1 MGLLSFISK
10 KTVNRGKAGA
20 SVVSAQPLESASSQT
35 PHPQDESAVVADNSR
50 LEGSPSGVRA
60 GSNQSELSLGAA
72 AEDEQPAPTPNVP
85 RLREEDTGGLGAAE
99 NDRHS
104 RVSLSKGVSRAKG
117 SGRGRPPPLS
127 FRITKTDG
135 ASTSRPSSRGSM
147 GTVKGAFNR
156 NSGRLRAESLR
167 TNNSNAFKDLL
178 DAQSEIKP
186 ADFRERVT
194 AAGARDYGEDVADRN
209 LGQNGFDLSSE
220 HVRAFYAQMRRAES
234 QHAGH
239 LTGTKKLDPY
249 KAGVRRIS
257 PCASQP
263 SLSRDP
269 YGSTSSSNSRSS
281 RKEDPARRRSVS
293 TYMPLSLG
301 KVKSLPFD
309 RKHEHLG
316 ALLSPRTPVPEDES
330 LDFGFSGPRLNTP
343 VVPQIPDTAPAP
355 TIRTAR
361 RPRDSVELAKRRAE
375 APVPED
381 GDTDDSPTGNF
392 ALWSAARPRRSS
404 AILSA
409 SSPSKRY
416 HSLHTLH
423 SSALSTVS
431 REMLRGPASFPLEAR
446 SKNLTHIATESPVQ
460 KTSVRPE
467 VNDDQKATASPTFRS
482 RKIPEDDRVPPLRN
496 PHLLASKEES
506 RAADITLPDDDILDY
521 PPPIRTGNIRK
532 WSASSG
538 TPTACESSTAASIVT
553 STFNRPPSLHT
564 ADTSVDLSIGTISP
578 PLEPTKPH
586 SATHDSDSDVEPY
599 YNPDLEDKLHNTVL
613 PAPRKGP
620 PEATGMDDYLI
631 SASQREQSRNEGPE
645 PASTDPLSHYLPS
658 NPVAPATASDTFNI
672 DDYVS
677 SDAESLMRAPT
688 STTTTAGT
696 TSSRQP
702 TAEGEEELLF
712 KDNLGFGPGGMQL
725 PGLEDP
731 LPSSPAPRSPL
742 GPVNDVH
749 ESQKE
754 FGAGEGGRR
763 WDRYKCCGSGNGG
776 ATVSAPYGAHGFVH
790 DTPGWGEDYPVRRS
804 AKRVEGGRRRE
815 IRRLSALGLVGTY
828 DGSASEYKGGGNGGY
843 GYKRRERGGMEAVDD
858 HDDGYDAD
866 YIDED
871 EELSR
876 RQLQRAKQ
884 TRRQRLEGCEKE
896 SRTRNH
902 QQGGGNQPEQQQQQ
916 HGEGLETHDKIKNA
930 VRLRKQARRAR
941 MLSRQP
947 STAMLR
953 RKGPTSQGLGKR
965 LSVPVLKVEG
975 EE

>member
-35 PHPQDESAVVADNSR
+35 PHPQDESAVVADDSR
-50 LEGSPSGVRA
+50 MEGSPSGVRA
-60 GSNQSELSLGAA
+60 GSNQSELSLGAAA

-104 RVSLSKGVSRAKG
+104 RVSLSKGMSRAKG

-135 ASTSRPSSRGSM
+135 VPTSRPSSRGSM
-147 GTVKGAFNR
+147 GTVKGPVNR
-156 NSGRLRAESLR
+156 NSGRVRAESLR
-167 TNNSNAFKDLL
+167 TNNSSAFKDLL

-263 SLSRDP
+263 SLSRDA

-281 RKEDPARRRSVS
+281 RKEDSARRRSVS

-330 LDFGFSGPRLNTP
+330 LDFGFSAPRLNTP
-343 VVPQIPDTAPAP
+343 VVPQIPDTAPSP

-381 GDTDDSPTGNF
+381 GDADDSPTGNF

-409 SSPSKRY
+409 SSPSKKY

-431 REMLRGPASFPLEAR
+431 RETLRSPASFPLEAA
-446 SKNLTHIATESPVQ
+446 SKNLTHIATEIPVQ

-467 VNDDQKATASPTFRS
+467 VNDDQKATASPTFRA
-482 RKIPEDDRVPPLRN
+482 RTIPEDDRAHPLRK

-521 PPPIRTGNIRK
+521 APPIRTDNIRK

-578 PLEPTKPH
+578 PLKPTKPQ

-599 YNPDLEDKLHNTVL
+599 YNPDLEDKVHNTVL

-620 PEATGMDDYLI
+620 PEAT
-631 SASQREQSRNEGPE
+631 E
-645 PASTDPLSHYLPS
+645 
-658 NPVAPATASDTFNI
+658 TASDTFNI

-725 PGLEDP
+725 PGLADP

-742 GPVNDVH
+742 EPVNDVH

-754 FGAGEGGRR
+754 FGIGEGGRR
-763 WDRYKCCGSGNGG
+763 WDRYKCRGSGSGG
-776 ATVSAPYGAHGFVH
+776 ATVSAPYGAYSFVH

-815 IRRLSALGLVGTY
+815 IRRLSALGHVGTY
-828 DGSASEYKGGGNGGY
+828 DGSASEYRGGGNGGY
-843 GYKRRERGGMEAVDD
+843 GDKRRERGGMEAADD

-902 QQGGGNQPEQQQQQ
+902 HQGGENQPEQQQQQ
-916 HGEGLETHDKIKNA
+916 HDEGLETQIKITNA

-941 MLSRQP
+941 MLSGQP
-947 STAMLR
+947 SAAMLR
-953 RKGPTSQGLGKR
+953 RKGPTSQGSGKR
-965 LSVPVLKVEG
+965 LSVPVLEVEG